1 MLFFQ
6 HMPKNWTA
14 LSRRERQT
22 MEILYARGAATA
34 AEVREAL
41 PDPPS
46 YSAVRA
52 LLRVLEEKGSIT
64 HHEDGPRYVFKPKVA
79 HSLASASVLK
89 QMVKT
94 FFEGSTTRA
103 VAALLDLQADKLS
116 AAELT
121 ELERLIEKAKQ
132 EGR

>member
-1 MLFFQ
+1 
-6 HMPKNWTA
+6 MPKNWNTH

-22 MEILYARGAATA
+22 LEILYARGSATA

-41 PDPPS
+41 PDPPT

-52 LLRVLEEKGSIT
+52 LLRVLEQKDLVT
-64 HHEDGPRYVFKPKVA
+64 HYEDGPRYVFKPKVGHA
-79 HSLASASVLK
+79 KASASALK

-103 VAALLDLQADKLS
+103 VAALLDLEADKLS
-116 AAELT
+116 AT
-121 ELERLIEKAKQ
+121 ELSELEQLIEKAKQ